1 MSLITW
7 NFDKNF
13 IFVIIYWVLEIILRI
28 GIYMKPD
35 VFKMAKDY
43 VHNEYIIV
51 MLNIISDL
59 FAGFLVL
66 YIKCASKSKKINNKA
81 LKTQSQSEL
90 IYTKLDK
97 LKKNF
102 YIKFIIIVV
111 LDYISRSRAWI
122 SYAITKAISEEIF
135 HSFKNNIKITLDII
149 MRYIF
154 SIFILKIIV
163 YKHRIFS
170 MITIGIGFALLI
182 INDILLMFYGS
193 DKYDIGK
200 TLIFT
205 GISSIIGLTYPL
217 EDTFVKQI
225 FLEDY
230 LNPAKFQFYRGIA
243 ESILIAVITPI
254 LFFSF
259 QIKLD
264 LGYYNLNI
272 VIPTIIIRLL
282 ANFFKS
288 YITLKIIYHYS
299 SQSVSFLLISQSFG
313 GSITRLIEIFIKGI
327 GEEWKI
333 IFILLEII
341 SILIILF
348 ASLVY
353 DEIIIINKWRFNENV
368 KLGIINRGEIEM
380 EVINTF
386 RDSKLDDNQ
395 LVDNDINEIY
405 SEDNE
410 HNEYNENNV
419 DKE

>member
-182 INDILLMFYGS
+182 IND
-193 DKYDIGK
+193 
-200 TLIFT
+200 
-205 GISSIIGLTYPL
+205 
-217 EDTFVKQI
+217 
-225 FLEDY
+225 
-230 LNPAKFQFYRGIA
+230 N
-243 ESILIAVITPI
+243 
-254 LFFSF
+254 SF
-259 QIKLD
+259 DVL
-264 LGYYNLNI
+264 
-272 VIPTIIIRLL
+272 
-282 ANFFKS
+282 
-288 YITLKIIYHYS
+288 
-299 SQSVSFLLISQSFG
+299 
-313 GSITRLIEIFIKGI
+313 
-327 GEEWKI
+327 W
-333 IFILLEII
+333 
-341 SILIILF
+341 
-348 ASLVY
+348 
-353 DEIIIINKWRFNENV
+353 
-368 KLGIINRGEIEM
+368 
-380 EVINTF
+380 F
-386 RDSKLDDNQ
+386 R
-395 LVDNDINEIY
+395 
-405 SEDNE
+405 
-410 HNEYNENNV
+410 
-419 DKE
+419 

>member
-13 IFVIIYWVLEIILRI
+13 IYVIIYWVLEIILRI

-35 VFKMAKDY
+35 VYKMAKDY

-51 MLNIISDL
+51 MLNIISYL
-59 FAGFLVL
+59 FAGFFVL

-102 YIKFIIIVV
+102 YLKFIIIVV

-380 EVINTF
+380 EVMNIF
-386 RDSKLDDNQ
+386 SDSKLDDNQ

>member
-35 VFKMAKDY
+35 VYKMAKDY

-59 FAGFLVL
+59 FAGFFVL

-102 YIKFIIIVV
+102 YLKFIIIVV

-380 EVINTF
+380 EVMNIF
-386 RDSKLDDNQ
+386 SDSKLDDNQ

>member
-1 MSLITW
+1 
-7 NFDKNF
+7 
-13 IFVIIYWVLEIILRI
+13 
-28 GIYMKPD
+28 
-35 VFKMAKDY
+35 
-43 VHNEYIIV
+43 
-51 MLNIISDL
+51 
-59 FAGFLVL
+59 
-66 YIKCASKSKKINNKA
+66 
-81 LKTQSQSEL
+81 
-90 IYTKLDK
+90 
-97 LKKNF
+97 
-102 YIKFIIIVV
+102 
-111 LDYISRSRAWI
+111 
-122 SYAITKAISEEIF
+122 
-135 HSFKNNIKITLDII
+135 
-149 MRYIF
+149 
-154 SIFILKIIV
+154 
-163 YKHRIFS
+163 
-170 MITIGIGFALLI
+170 
-182 INDILLMFYGS
+182 MFYGS

-380 EVINTF
+380 EVMNTF
-386 RDSKLDDNQ
+386 GDSKLDDNQ

>member
-35 VFKMAKDY
+35 VYKMAKDY

-102 YIKFIIIVV
+102 YKKLIIIVV

-380 EVINTF
+380 EVMNIF
-386 RDSKLDDNQ
+386 SDSKLDDNQ

>member
-1 MSLITW
+1 
-7 NFDKNF
+7 
-13 IFVIIYWVLEIILRI
+13 
-28 GIYMKPD
+28 
-35 VFKMAKDY
+35 
-43 VHNEYIIV
+43 
-51 MLNIISDL
+51 
-59 FAGFLVL
+59 
-66 YIKCASKSKKINNKA
+66 
-81 LKTQSQSEL
+81 
-90 IYTKLDK
+90 
-97 LKKNF
+97 
-102 YIKFIIIVV
+102 
-111 LDYISRSRAWI
+111 
-122 SYAITKAISEEIF
+122 
-135 HSFKNNIKITLDII
+135 
-149 MRYIF
+149 
-154 SIFILKIIV
+154 
-163 YKHRIFS
+163 
-170 MITIGIGFALLI
+170 
-182 INDILLMFYGS
+182 MFYGS

-282 ANFFKS
+282 ANFVKS

-380 EVINTF
+380 EVMNTF

-410 HNEYNENNV
+410 YKEYNENNV
-419 DKE
+419 KKE

>member
-1 MSLITW
+1 MDSR
-7 NFDKNF
+7 NFF
-13 IFVIIYWVLEIILRI
+13 RTFVYL
-28 GIYMKPD
+28 KPEF
-35 VFKMAKDY
+35 FKLTKEN
-43 VHNEYIIV
+43 VHNEYILV
-51 MLNIISDL
+51 MLNILADL
-59 FAGFLVL
+59 LAGFLVL
-66 YIKCASKSKKINNKA
+66 YIKCQSKAKKINIET
-81 LKTQSQSEL
+81 LRMQPQSEL

-97 LKKNF
+97 LKKKF
-102 YIKFIIIVV
+102 YIKLINIVV
-111 LDYISRSRAWI
+111 LDYIRRSRLWI
-122 SYAITKAISEEIF
+122 SYAITMATLKEVS
-135 HSFKNNIKITLDII
+135 HTFKNNIKLTLDIF

-154 SIFILKIIV
+154 SVFILKVIV

-170 MITIGIGFALLI
+170 MVTIGIGFALLI
-182 INDILLMFYGS
+182 INDIFLMFCGPLS
-193 DKYDIGK
+193 FNIGK

-380 EVINTF
+380 EVMNIF
-386 RDSKLDDNQ
+386 SDSKLDDNQ

>member
-102 YIKFIIIVV
+102 YKKLIIIVV

-380 EVINTF
+380 EVMNIF
-386 RDSKLDDNQ
+386 SDSKLDDNQ